1 MVKTTKKP
9 KYTAK
14 EKRVYQAKKKEEKVD
29 NGKAAPWQKIIY
41 RVLADAHTGID
52 QKIVDE

>member
-1 MVKTTKKP
+1 MP

-14 EKRVYQAKKKEEKVD
+14 EKRVYQAKKKEEKVER
-29 NGKAAPWQKIIY
+29 GKAAPQQKIMH
-41 RVLADAHTGID
+41 RVWANAHTGID